1 MNYPYLHL
9 LVNHVPLIG
18 VFFALVLLIWGIL
31 RKSRE
36 LTRVALIITV
46 FIGAMGYVAYFT
58 GDEAHEQL
66 EDLPGYDHDRVH
78 EHEESGDWA
87 WYALAATAVLAAGT
101 LVLGR
106 GTRTPPKFMVPLVTL
121 ALVGSSAIL
130 VRTALLGG
138 VIQHEEIRGSILAPP
153 EAPVLP
159 SAMPADSAAA
169 LGHPDSTKADSGKT
183 HKHKDGTEHEH

>member
-1 MNYPYLHL
+1 VNYPYLHL
-9 LVNHVPLIG
+9 LVNHVPLLG
-18 VFFALVLLIWGIL
+18 AFFALALLIWGLL

-46 FIGAMGYVAYFT
+46 FVAAMGYAAYFT

-78 EHEESGDWA
+78 EHEEAGEWA
-87 WYALAATAVLAAGT
+87 WYALAVTGVLAAGT

-106 GTRTPPKFMVPLVTL
+106 GTRTPPKFMVPLVAV
-121 ALVGSSAIL
+121 ALSVTAGIA
-130 VRTALLGG
+130 VRTAMLGG
-138 VIQHEEIRGSILAPP
+138 VIQHEEIRGSLFAPP

-159 SAMPADSAAA
+159 SALPPDSAAS
-169 LGHPDSTKADSGKT
+169 LGHPDSTKADSGKL
-183 HKHKDGTEHEH
+183 HKHENGTEHEH